1 MQAEITNAVVS
12 ALGTILVALI
22 GYVSQRVA
30 SYLKEKGITEKLAN
44 KQYLIDVAVN
54 AVEQIYRQEN
64 GERKFELAKN
74 EAIKLLGDNGITIS
88 NEELESFIEASVKA
102 MNDGFNSVKE
112 DEAPR
117 PLTDEEIKNS
127 IL

>member
-30 SYLKEKGITEKLAN
+30 SYLKEKAITEKLAN